1 MPTATLTS
9 KGQLTVPKAIRDQL
23 HLRPGDRLEFTL
35 ERDGTLRVS
44 PLTRRVA
51 EVFGMFAHRAARA
64 YSAEQLNEELGRAF
78 RDGRL

>member
-35 ERDGTLRVS
+35 ESNGTLSVS

-51 EVFGMFAHRAARA
+51 EVFGMFSHRATTPC
-64 YSAEQLNEELGRAF
+64 STEKLNEELGKAF
-78 RDGRL
+78 KDGRL